1 MQKTKKYDKIIIE
14 MKKEFN
20 MFREY
25 LIETYN
31 LTHELMADIDRLL
44 TQRVAT
50 FDLIVILDLVYSSAF
65 ELDLQAYASDCL
77 LYD

>member
-1 MQKTKKYDKIIIE
+1 
-14 MKKEFN
+14 

-44 TQRVAT
+44 TQRVGT
-50 FDLIVILDLVYSSAF
+50 FDLIVILDLTYSSAF